1 MREGE
6 VNPWDYARQQLDSAL
21 QNMDL
26 EPWVGKRL
34 RQAKKELTVSI
45 PVKMDNGEIEV
56 FTGYRVQHSLI
67 LGPTK
72 GGIRYHPQVTLD
84 EVRALAMWMTW
95 KCALVEL
102 PYGGAKGGVICNP
115 KEMSLGELER
125 LTRRYTSEII
135 DMIGPEKDI
144 PAPDVNTTPQVMA
157 WIMDTFSM
165 HRGYSVPGVVTGKPL
180 VLCGSKGRNEATGR
194 GVSFSALNS
203 LKHLGMNPEDTRVV
217 IQGYGNVGAIAG
229 QILHKEGLSI
239 VAVSDTKGGIYNPK
253 GLNPNEVL
261 SCKKESGSVIEFKGA
276 DFVSNEELL
285 ELDCDMLIPSALEN
299 QITRVNADKIQAR
312 IIIEGANG
320 PTTPDADKVLEE
332 RKTLLIPD
340 ILANAG
346 GVIVSYL
353 EWVQAMERYFWEKE
367 VVNEKLEHIMTTSF
381 NRVLELSL
389 QKKVS
394 MRMAALMI
402 AIDRVAEAM
411 RIRGL
416 YP

>member
-1 MREGE
+1 VKEGKI
-6 VNPWDYARQQLDSAL
+6 NPWDFAREQLDSAAERL
-21 QNMDL
+21 TL
-26 EPWVGKRL
+26 EAWIHKRL
-34 RQAKKELTVSI
+34 RQSRRELTVSI
-45 PVKMDNGEIEV
+45 PVKMDSDEVKV
-56 FTGYRVQHSLI
+56 FTGYRVQHSLT

-72 GGIRYHPQVTLD
+72 GGIRYHPELTLD
-84 EVRALAMWMTW
+84 LVKALAMWMSW

-135 DMIGPEKDI
+135 DVIGPEKDI
-144 PAPDVNTTPQVMA
+144 PAPDVNTNPQVMA
-157 WIMDTFSM
+157 WIMDTFSVN
-165 HRGYSVPGVVTGKPL
+165 RGYSVPGVVTGKPL
-180 VLCGSKGRNEATGR
+180 VIGGSKGRDEATGR
-194 GVSFSALNS
+194 GVSFSTLNS

-217 IQGYGNVGAIAG
+217 VQGFGNVGSAAARM
-229 QILHKEGLSI
+229 LCKEGLCI
-239 VAVSDTKGGIYNPK
+239 VGLSDIKGGIYNPK
-253 GLNPNEVL
+253 GLNPHQVL
-261 SCKKESGSVIEFKGA
+261 THAKESGFVIEFKGA
-276 DFVSNEELL
+276 DFVTNEELL
-285 ELDCDMLIPSALEN
+285 ELDCDVLIPAAVEN
-299 QITRVNADKIQAR
+299 QITGANADKIKAGV
-312 IIIEGANG
+312 IVEGANG
-320 PTTPDADKVLEE
+320 PTTPDADKILAE
-332 RKTLLIPD
+332 RKALLIPD

-367 VVNEKLEHIMTTSF
+367 EVNQKLEAIMRRSF
-381 NRVLELSL
+381 NRVLQLSS

-411 RIRGL
+411 RVRGL

>member
-1 MREGE
+1 MKESE
-6 VNPWDYARQQLDSAL
+6 INPWDYARQQLDSAAEKI
-21 QNMDL
+21 NL
-26 EPWVGKRL
+26 EPWIHKRL
-34 RQAKKELTVSI
+34 RQARRELTVSI
-45 PVKMDNGEIEV
+45 PVKMDNGEVEV
-56 FTGYRVQHSLI
+56 FTGYRVQHSLA

-72 GGIRYHPQVTLD
+72 GGIRYHPEVTLD
-84 EVRALAMWMTW
+84 EVKAMAMWMSW

-125 LTRRYTSEII
+125 LTRRYASEII
-135 DMIGPEKDI
+135 DIIGPEKDI
-144 PAPDVNTTPQVMA
+144 PAPDVNTNPQVMA

-165 HRGYSVPGVVTGKPL
+165 NRGYSVPGVVTGKPL
-180 VLCGSKGRNEATGR
+180 VIGGSKGRDQATGR

-203 LKHLGMNPEDTRVV
+203 LKHLGMNPEDTRVAV
-217 IQGYGNVGAIAG
+217 QGFGNVGSVAA
-229 QILHKEGLSI
+229 QILYKERLNI
-239 VAVSDTKGGIYNPK
+239 VALSDSKGGIYNPK
-253 GLNPNEVL
+253 GLNPHQVL
-261 SCKKESGSVIEFKGA
+261 SHKKESGSVIEFKGA

-285 ELDCDMLIPSALEN
+285 ELDCDMLIPATLEN
-299 QITRVNADKIQAR
+299 QITRANADKIQAGL
-312 IIIEGANG
+312 IVEGANG
-320 PTTPDADKVLEE
+320 PTTPDADKILEE
-332 RKTLLIPD
+332 REILLIPD

-353 EWVQAMERYFWEKE
+353 EWVQAMERYFWEKKE
-367 VVNEKLEHIMTTSF
+367 VNQKLEHIMRTSF
-381 NRVLELSL
+381 NKVLELSS

-411 RIRGL
+411 RVRGL